1 MARQYD
7 NRFANVRWEHIDED
21 LGHLQD
27 ILSQAGFAP
36 AHFRFDDAAV
46 MRAEFD
52 DFPEFYALRLVW
64 LSWEEGQTDIA
75 AVPIYIWANSHKV
88 VSFSAQP
95 LAAIDQVRDKLAD
108 NPEWVA
114 SSSRLVYYL
123 LDEILGGLF
132 PFLDGLNDR
141 IAVLEEVVVR
151 VRRPGRMEQRIF
163 RLKRELLK
171 ARHVLASMRDAVS
184 QLVRYWTTHNDFD
197 SFYYMEL
204 YDHMIRHFD
213 TVDTYRE
220 LVNSVLDLHLST
232 VSNRLNEIVK
242 TLTLVTTALLPA
254 SLVAGLYGM
263 NFDYVPLTH
272 YRWGFFVVL
281 GVIATVSLLVF
292 SLFRRRD
299 WV

>member
-1 MARQYD
+1 MARMFNNQ
-7 NRFANVRWEHIDED
+7 FADVRWEHIEGDVARLEEALSRARFSRARFRLDE
-21 LGHLQD
+21 
-27 ILSQAGFAP
+27 
-36 AHFRFDDAAV
+36 AV
-46 MRAEFD
+46 FMRAEFD
-52 DFPEFYALRLVW
+52 DFQHFYALRLVC
-64 LSWEEGQTDIA
+64 LSWKEKQAEIA
-75 AVPIYIWANSHKV
+75 AAPVYIWADSKQV
-88 VSFSAQP
+88 VSFSPEHLPEVSRVQ
-95 LAAIDQVRDKLAD
+95 DKLAD

-123 LDEILGGLF
+123 LDEILGALF

-141 IAVLEEVVVR
+141 IAALEEAVFR

-163 RLKRELLK
+163 RLKREALK
-171 ARHVLASMRDAVS
+171 ARRLLASMRDAVS
-184 QLVRYWTTHNDFD
+184 QLVRHWTTHNQYD

-213 TVDTYRE
+213 TCDTYRE

-232 VSNRLNEIVK
+232 VSNHLNQIVK

-263 NFDYVPLTH
+263 NFDYVPLIH

-281 GVIATVSLLVF
+281 AVIGTVSILVF
-292 SLFRRRD
+292 GLFRRRD